1 MNILKMLLD
10 AFTAIYIV
18 SVLVMLIF
26 YLFIYK
32 RDDSKIKV
40 VIDDRLLPIW
50 TLMFTPF
57 LNTFIATKLVMSIEI
72 ECEVKYRKATVK
84 DRLLIALISILIYLI
99 ISSIMKNILR

>member
-50 TLMFTPF
+50 TLIFTPF

-72 ECEVKYRKATVK
+72 ECEIRYRKATVK
-84 DRLLIALISILIYLI
+84 DRLLIALIFVLIYLI
-99 ISSIMKNILR
+99 ISSVMKNILR

>member
-1 MNILKMLLD
+1 MNMLKMLLD

-40 VIDDRLLPIW
+40 VMDDRLLPIW
-50 TLMFTPF
+50 ALIFTPF

-84 DRLLIALISILIYLI
+84 DRLLIALIFVLIYLI
-99 ISSIMKNILR
+99 ISSIIRAILR

>member
-1 MNILKMLLD
+1 MLLD

-40 VIDDRLLPIW
+40 VMDDRLLPIW
-50 TLMFTPF
+50 ALIFTPF

-72 ECEVKYRKATVK
+72 ECEIRYRKATVK
-84 DRLLIALISILIYLI
+84 DRLLIALIFVLIYLI

>member
-1 MNILKMLLD
+1 MNILKMLSD

-32 RDDSKIKV
+32 RDDGKIKV
-40 VIDDRLLPIW
+40 VMDGRLLPIW
-50 TLMFTPF
+50 TLIFTPF

-72 ECEVKYRKATVK
+72 ECEIRYRKATVK
-84 DRLLIALISILIYLI
+84 DRLLIALIFVLIE
-99 ISSIMKNILR
+99 

>member
-40 VIDDRLLPIW
+40 IIDDRLLPIW
-50 TLMFTPF
+50 ALIFTPF

-72 ECEVKYRKATVK
+72 ECEIKYRKATVK
-84 DRLLIALISILIYLI
+84 DRVLIALIFVLIYLI
-99 ISSIMKNILR
+99 ISSIIKNVLR

>member
-1 MNILKMLLD
+1 MNIPKMLLD

-50 TLMFTPF
+50 ALIFTPF

-84 DRLLIALISILIYLI
+84 DRLLIALISVLIYLI